1 MGGVVRVFR
10 GQETAHGTNG
20 GRQGAT
26 ARPATPDRNTGPNGV
41 GDATS
46 RSPRPMRLTHSLPAV
61 ALGAAALGAALGAD
75 PAHAHQSTPLPSPTD
90 LRPAQAPTSPNIVEA
105 LLPSVVESPMAIAL
119 PLPSAVPLPLPSAVS
134 LPLPSSVPLPAVPLP
149 STSVKPP
156 TAIPD
161 LPRTPRTSS
170 SPTARVASP
179 AARPAAPPQP
189 QPPPQLSAATVT
201 VSRGDVHGAAS
212 SRTRSADP
220 PPATVAAAA
229 ASPPGP
235 PVRPDSGPPA
245 FVLALATAPSGFGA
259 SGVDAPTS
267 AAERPPPISPLSRG
281 LTVAAVDMRATSRP
295 VERGPPPPQQLLITQ
310 PCPRR

>member
-1 MGGVVRVFR
+1 
-10 GQETAHGTNG
+10 
-20 GRQGAT
+20 
-26 ARPATPDRNTGPNGV
+26 
-41 GDATS
+41 
-46 RSPRPMRLTHSLPAV
+46 MRLTHSLPAV

-105 LLPSVVESPMAIAL
+105 LLPRVVESPLAIALPLPSGIPL
-119 PLPSAVPLPLPSAVS
+119 PLPSAVPLPLPSS
-134 LPLPSSVPLPAVPLP
+134 IPLPAVPLP
-149 STSVKPP
+149 STPVKPP

-161 LPRTPRTSS
+161 LPRTPRTSP
-170 SPTARVASP
+170 SPTARVASPAASP

-189 QPPPQLSAATVT
+189 QPPPQSSAATVT

-212 SRTRSADP
+212 SRTRSADS

-229 ASPPGP
+229 VPTPGL

-267 AAERPPPISPLSRG
+267 TAERPPPISPLSRG

-295 VERGPPPPQQLLITQ
+295 VERSPPPPQQLLITQ
-310 PCPRR
+310 PRPRR

>member
-1 MGGVVRVFR
+1 
-10 GQETAHGTNG
+10 
-20 GRQGAT
+20 
-26 ARPATPDRNTGPNGV
+26 
-41 GDATS
+41 
-46 RSPRPMRLTHSLPAV
+46 MRLTHSLPAV

-90 LRPAQAPTSPNIVEA
+90 LRAAQAPTSPNIVEA
-105 LLPSVVESPMAIAL
+105 LLPRVVESPLAIAL
-119 PLPSAVPLPLPSAVS
+119 PLPSAVPLPLPSGIPLPLPSAVP
-134 LPLPSSVPLPAVPLP
+134 LPLPSSIPLPAVPLP

-161 LPRTPRTSS
+161 LPRTPRTSP

-179 AARPAAPPQP
+179 AASPAARPAAPPP
-189 QPPPQLSAATVT
+189 QPSSAATVTVT
-201 VSRGDVHGAAS
+201 VSRGDVHGTAS
-212 SRTRSADP
+212 GRTRSADQ

-229 ASPPGP
+229 APTPGP

-267 AAERPPPISPLSRG
+267 TAERPPPISPLSRG

-310 PCPRR
+310 PRPRR

>member
-1 MGGVVRVFR
+1 
-10 GQETAHGTNG
+10 
-20 GRQGAT
+20 
-26 ARPATPDRNTGPNGV
+26 
-41 GDATS
+41 
-46 RSPRPMRLTHSLPAV
+46 MRLTHSLPAV

-75 PAHAHQSTPLPSPTD
+75 PAHAHQSTPLPSPTG
-90 LRPAQAPTSPNIVEA
+90 LRPAQAPVSPNIVEA
-105 LLPSVVESPMAIAL
+105 LVPRVVESPLSIAL
-119 PLPSAVPLPLPSAVS
+119 PPPSPVPLPLPSGIPLPLPSAAP
-134 LPLPSSVPLPAVPLP
+134 LPLPSSVPLPAAPLP

-161 LPRTPRTSS
+161 LPRTPRTSP
-170 SPTARVASP
+170 SPTARVASPATSP

-189 QPPPQLSAATVT
+189 SPSAATVTVT
-201 VSRGDVHGAAS
+201 VSRGDVHGAAGG
-212 SRTRSADP
+212 RTWSADQ

-229 ASPPGP
+229 APTPGP

-310 PCPRR
+310 PRPRR

>member
-1 MGGVVRVFR
+1 
-10 GQETAHGTNG
+10 
-20 GRQGAT
+20 
-26 ARPATPDRNTGPNGV
+26 
-41 GDATS
+41 
-46 RSPRPMRLTHSLPAV
+46 MRLTHSLPAV
-61 ALGAAALGAALGAD
+61 ALGAAAIGAALGAD

-90 LRPAQAPTSPNIVEA
+90 LRPAHAPTSPNIVEE
-105 LLPSVVESPMAIAL
+105 LLPRVVESPLAIAL
-119 PLPSAVPLPLPSAVS
+119 PLPSAVPLPLPSAVP
-134 LPLPSSVPLPAVPLP
+134 LPLPSSVPRPAVPLP

-161 LPRTPRTSS
+161 LPRTPRTSP
-170 SPTARVASP
+170 SPTSRVASPAASP

-189 QPPPQLSAATVT
+189 SSAAATVTVT
-201 VSRGDVHGAAS
+201 VSRGDVHSAAGG
-212 SRTRSADP
+212 RTRSADP

-229 ASPPGP
+229 APTPGP

-267 AAERPPPISPLSRG
+267 AAERPPPISPPSRG

-310 PCPRR
+310 PRPRR